1 MVVRQGPHLTG
12 AFDGVGML
20 AVVERAVK
28 LGGPSS
34 SNCLTVGR
42 SSGSSVMSSRRRHRT
57 VRLLATRCL
66 DTSRIDIV
74 YRHLQHTQPIFR
86 LFRVLYTICCNPPP
100 RIIPWRP
107 DSCALRTLPSTLPP
121 PLFLPHPY
129 ILHLLHTSCDLR
141 HPLLY
146 TSPKLELNNL
156 ESHTLSAS

>member
-34 SNCLTVGR
+34 RNCSTVGR

-86 LFRVLYTICCNPPP
+86 LFRVLYTICCNPPDYPLAP
-100 RIIPWRP
+100 RL
-107 DSCALRTLPSTLPP
+107 LRSAYSTLDSPTSLIP
-121 PLFLPHPY
+121 TAPLHSSPSPY
-129 ILHLLHTSCDLR
+129 LLRSTTSSPLHLSKTR
-141 HPLLY
+141 
-146 TSPKLELNNL
+146 T
-156 ESHTLSAS
+156 